1 MSKIF
6 TTEIASSELPS
17 DNPIH
22 QRLLKPYVM
31 ASQWLSGDLLEVGCG
46 EGRGIEWVQ
55 SSIRSYSAIDK
66 IRRAVEVLQKKY
78 PSHQFVSANLP
89 PLPYEDASFDSVI
102 SFQVIEHIRNDR
114 LFLKEIYRVL
124 RPGGVLLLT
133 TPNRLQSLSRNPW
146 HVREYTGP
154 ELAALTRQFF
164 PNVEMKGITGN
175 EKVMTY
181 HEQNRASVNRL
192 MKWDILDLQHRLPAF
207 LLRIPYDMLN
217 RVNRNKLKH
226 SSDQLVE
233 SISHNDFILVD
244 DPKQALDLFMIAR
257 K

>member
-1 MSKIF
+1 
-6 TTEIASSELPS
+6 
-17 DNPIH
+17 
-22 QRLLKPYVM
+22 M
-31 ASQWLSGDLLEVGCG
+31 ASQWIGGDLLEVGCG

-66 IRRAVEVLQKKY
+66 IRQAVEVLQKKY
-78 PSHQFVSANLP
+78 PVDRFISANLP
-89 PLPYEDASFDSVI
+89 PLPFEDASFDSVI
-102 SFQVIEHIRNDR
+102 TFQVIEHIHNDR

-154 ELAALTRQFF
+154 ELAALTREYF
-164 PNVEMKGITGN
+164 PNVEMKGIAGN
-175 EKVMTY
+175 EKVMAY

-192 MKWDILDLQHRLPAF
+192 MKWDFFDLQHRLPAF
-207 LLRIPYDMLN
+207 LLRIPYDVLN
-217 RVNRNKLKH
+217 RLTRNKLKH
-226 SSDQLVE
+226 ASDQLVE
-233 SISHNDFILVD
+233 SITHKDFILVD
-244 DPKQALDLFMIAR
+244 DAQRALDLFMIAR